1 MGRFKFCLLS
11 INNCGIQNK
20 TLDMK
25 LVIRLTIGFTIL
37 LSFSVAMAWA
47 WDHAER
53 QQTTA
58 QQTS

>member
-47 WDHAER
+47 WDNSER
-53 QQTTA
+53 QQITA
-58 QQTS
+58 EKAN